1 MLHACPKGER
11 HKNHTEHIAVKR
23 WITIYK
29 RQDWS
34 DSKLLSLLYKR
45 IMQDVLVFEKNHH
58 QKKDRFALQIS
69 LAYMDLCENPDIWKQ
84 VQFAH
89 IALFPDMKW

>member
-1 MLHACPKGER
+1 MNTR
-11 HKNHTEHIAVKR
+11 DYISITVKR

-34 DSKLLSLLYKR
+34 DSKLLGLYKR
-45 IMQDVLVFEKNHH
+45 IMQDVTTFEQNHI
-58 QKKDRFALQIS
+58 QERYAYQIS
-69 LAYMDLCENPDIWKQ
+69 LSYMNLCENPEIWKQ